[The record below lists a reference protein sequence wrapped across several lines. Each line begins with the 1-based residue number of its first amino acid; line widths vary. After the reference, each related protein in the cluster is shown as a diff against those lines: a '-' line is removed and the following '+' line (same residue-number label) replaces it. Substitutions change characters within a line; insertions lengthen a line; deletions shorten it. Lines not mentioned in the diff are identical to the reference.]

1 MPTKKRKEIASLG
14 GKARWAKIPKSK
26 RSEIMK
32 KVRKG
37 TDIIKT
43 LKK

>member
-1 MPTKKRKEIASLG
+1 MPTKKRREIASLG
-14 GKARWAKIPKSK
+14 GKARWKKIPKSK

-37 TDIIKT
+37 TKIISNI
-43 LKK
+43 